1 MINAPIIEDSELST
15 VSGGSSIVS
24 SGNAAYISGTA
35 PKWNVGDVLR
45 VNYCEADGR
54 NCRAKC
60 LVRSISSTRNAGPSG
75 AEFAYTVQILWLP
88 ASCSAANTDIGKTYI
103 LCESCL
109 SQD

>member
-1 MINAPIIEDSELST
+1 MINAAIIEDSELNT

-24 SGNAAYISGTA
+24 SGNAAYISGST
-35 PKWNVGDVLR
+35 PKWHVGDVLR

-88 ASCSAANTDIGKTYI
+88 APLDNRSLDW
-103 LCESCL
+103 
-109 SQD
+109 